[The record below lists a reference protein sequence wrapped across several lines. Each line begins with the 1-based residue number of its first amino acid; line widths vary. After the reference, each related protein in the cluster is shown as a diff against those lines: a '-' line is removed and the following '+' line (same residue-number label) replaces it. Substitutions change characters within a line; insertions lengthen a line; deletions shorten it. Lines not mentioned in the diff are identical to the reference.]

1 MVPEI
6 SPGPELPA
14 SRPIGR
20 PSALSIE
27 INLPNLLTLARLFS
41 VPVAVWLILH
51 ESYGAA
57 FWLFVAAGLTDAL
70 DGYIAKRFDRRT
82 RLGALLDPAADKT
95 LLAGVYLTLGFAGQL
110 PAWLVGLVLTRDLL
124 IVLGFALIRTTSATR
139 QFDPLYIS
147 KVNTLMQIALVGFV
161 LARLGLG
168 IDEGSATWLLIVAA
182 SATTVLSGLSYLMR
196 WARLVAGSEQV
207 L

>member
-6 SPGPELPA
+6 SPGPERPA
-14 SRPIGR
+14 SRAIGR
-20 PSALSIE
+20 RPALSIE

-41 VPVAVWLILH
+41 VPVAVWLILDK
-51 ESYGAA
+51 SYGAA

-110 PAWLVGLVLTRDLL
+110 PAWLVALVVTRDLL

-168 IDEGSATWLLIVAA
+168 IDEGSATWLLIVTAA
-182 SATTVLSGLSYLMR
+182 ATTVLSGLSYLMR
-196 WARLVAGSEQV
+196 WARLVSGSEPA